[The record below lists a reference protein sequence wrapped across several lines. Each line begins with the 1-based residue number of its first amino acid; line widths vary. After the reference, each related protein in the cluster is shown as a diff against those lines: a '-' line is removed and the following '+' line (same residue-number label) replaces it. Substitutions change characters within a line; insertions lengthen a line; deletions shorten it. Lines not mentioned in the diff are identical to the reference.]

1 LLFQKSEIRVKFIDE
16 ATITVRG
23 GHGGK
28 GCVSFRREKYVPRGG
43 PDGGDGGCGGDVI
56 AVADPQLATLIDQTY
71 QRLAAAEDGRPGSGA
86 NRAGAGGADKIV
98 RLPVGTVVTDVQS
111 GEALADLDGPGA
123 RAVMARGGRGGRGN
137 AFFAGP
143 TRQTPR
149 FAQPGEPGEER
160 RVRLELKL
168 LADVAIIGLP
178 NAGKSTLISRV
189 SAARPKIADYPFTT
203 LIPQLGVVRID
214 EGRSFVVADVPGL
227 IEGAHAGAGLGHRFL
242 RHVERSRA
250 LVHLVDVSGADPEAT
265 VEAWRVVRRELELYD
280 PALAKR
286 TELVV
291 LTKIDTL
298 AKRQEYLDA
307 IGAAF
312 SRVGVAALAIS
323 SVSGE
328 GIDGLV
334 KKLADI
340 VERERKAAAREAQA
354 EGAWS

>member
-1 LLFQKSEIRVKFIDE
+1 VKFIDE
-16 ATITVRG
+16 ARITARG

-43 PDGGDGGCGGDVI
+43 PDGGDGGRGGDVI
-56 AVADPQLATLIDQTY
+56 ALADSQLATLIDQTY
-71 QRLAAAEDGRPGSGA
+71 ERLAAAENGRPGSGA
-86 NRAGAGGADKIV
+86 NRAGAGGADKVV
-98 RLPVGTVVTDVQS
+98 RLPVGTVVTDVDS
-111 GEALADLDGPGA
+111 GEALVDLDRPGA
-123 RAVMARGGRGGRGN
+123 RAVIARGGRGGRGN

-160 RVRLELKL
+160 HVRLELKL

-203 LIPQLGVVRID
+203 LIPHLGVVRVD

-250 LVHLVDVSGADPEAT
+250 LVHLVDASGSDPETA
-265 VEAWRVVRRELELYD
+265 VQAWRVVRRELELYD
-280 PALAKR
+280 AALATR

-291 LTKIDTL
+291 LTKIDTF
-298 AKRQEYLDA
+298 AQRENHLDA
-307 IGAAF
+307 MRAAF
-312 SRVGVAALAIS
+312 ARVGIEALAIS

-328 GIDGLV
+328 GIDALV
-334 KKLADI
+334 KGLAGI
-340 VERERKAAAREAQA
+340 VERERQAAAREAQA